1 MVGLLP
7 ESVSE
12 IFSNK
17 VIKKSKVLKVKATP
31 SIEKTQSISTFQE
44 TKVIFK
50 SFIVAPGGRDYIP
63 LYTVPIGKQF
73 LISNT
78 ATDLSEHIGADYGE
92 VYIYMIKDGITS
104 IINDT
109 HVGNQGSANSL
120 AQQFNPP
127 LVLNTGDTINASI
140 LTNGGVT
147 VGGFLMVLGYERE
160 KQLPY

>member
-7 ESVSE
+7 DNVSE

-17 VIKKSKVLKVKATP
+17 VIKKAKVLKVKATP

-44 TKVIFK
+44 TKVIWK
-50 SFIVAPGGRDYIP
+50 SFICNAVRDYVP

-78 ATDLSEHIGADYGE
+78 ATDLSEHVGADYGE

-104 IINDT
+104 IISDT
-109 HVGNQGSANSL
+109 HVGDKGSANSL
-120 AQQFNPP
+120 SQQFNPP
-127 LVLNTGDTINASI
+127 LVLNSGDTLNASI
-140 LTNGGVT
+140 QVNGGVT
-147 VGGFLMVLGYERE
+147 VGGFLMILGYERE